1 MKSLP
6 QRFQVAG
13 SHRILCAG
21 GCLAALWAGQAQC
34 AEVNDDWTRNFRLG
48 AQLLFNVKANFT
60 LNGPITVNR
69 QSPGPV
75 GVPGQNHY
83 YDDGYVLVDNT
94 GNAGGDTSYWGYT
107 YASQIDSTDPQNP
120 QLVMKSVRAYEAS
133 EQYSDSAGVSP
144 GLDVAYGSQ
153 IRDWNSVRIGWE
165 AGYQFT
171 PFTFK
176 DPTTLNTVFL
186 RDVQAFNL
194 GGIAVPPAPYS
205 GGPSG
210 IGPSIPDIAYRR
222 NDEIVPGTI
231 TGARELDVNLH
242 ALRAGAT
249 VFWRFQPRWALT
261 GSLGPAMGLVPGS
274 YTYNETFT
282 FNDGTTAGESG
293 DMSHTE
299 VVFGG
304 YVSAVL
310 HYRVVSSADIYLGGQ
325 FMGLTSAEFGN
336 SQREASLDLGATFA
350 LSLGVNWPF

>member
-1 MKSLP
+1 MKSSS
-6 QRFQVAG
+6 QRFPVSG
-13 SHRILCAG
+13 SHRMLRAG
-21 GCLAALWAGQAQC
+21 GCLAALWAGQAMC

-60 LNGPITVNR
+60 LNGPISVNR

-75 GVPGQNHY
+75 DVAGQNHY

-94 GNAGGDTSYWGYT
+94 GNAGGDTSYWGYN
-107 YASQIDSTDPQNP
+107 YASQIVGD
-120 QLVMKSVRAYEAS
+120 QLVMKSVRAYQAS
-133 EQYSDSAGVSP
+133 ETYSDSAGVSP

-153 IRDWNSVRIGWE
+153 IRDWGKVRIGWE

-176 DPTTLNTVFL
+176 DPTTLDTVFL

-210 IGPSIPDIAYRR
+210 IGPSIRDIAKGLP
-222 NDEIVPGTI
+222 DEIVPGTI

-249 VFWRFQPRWALT
+249 VFWRFQPRWALS
-261 GSLGPAMGLVPGS
+261 GSLGPALGLVPGS
-274 YTYNETFT
+274 YTYNETFN
-282 FNDGTTAGESG
+282 FDDGTTAGESG

-310 HYRVVSSADIYLGGQ
+310 HYRIISSADVYLGGQ